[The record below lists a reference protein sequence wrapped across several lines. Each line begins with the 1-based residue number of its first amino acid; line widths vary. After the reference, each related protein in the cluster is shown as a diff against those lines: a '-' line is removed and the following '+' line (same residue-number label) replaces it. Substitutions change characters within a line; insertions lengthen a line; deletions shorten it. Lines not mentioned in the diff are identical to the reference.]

1 MSPRQVSKEFRL
13 QEQRT
18 LIGFGIFYK
27 NANGHLDCLNV
38 DLVSNN
44 QGQAGFDTVNAFRL
58 INVTKNNMS
67 KNDMSKNVM
76 SSVMS

>member
-1 MSPRQVSKEFRL
+1 MSPRQVSGEFRK

-27 NANGHLDCLNV
+27 NENNDLVCLNI

-44 QGQAGFDTVNAFRL
+44 QGQAGFDSVHAFR
-58 INVTKNNMS
+58 
-67 KNDMSKNVM
+67 
-76 SSVMS
+76 